1 MPTIKLS
8 VPHQLGVEEAKR
20 RISHLVSDA
29 KSQFGSN
36 VTDVR
41 EEWTQNTNEFSFRAM
56 GFSVSGNL
64 EVNEKTVDGEI
75 LLPFA
80 ALPFKGR
87 IEEELST
94 RARELLA

>member
-8 VPHQLGVEEAKR
+8 VPHKLGATEAKK

-29 KSQFGSN
+29 KSQFSGN

-41 EEWTQNTNEFSFRAM
+41 EEWTGNTNQFSFRAM
-56 GFSVSGNL
+56 GFTVSGRL
-64 EVNEKTVDGEI
+64 DVKETTVDGEI
-75 LLPFA
+75 SLPFA

-87 IEEELST
+87 LEEELNT
-94 RARELLA
+94 RARALLA